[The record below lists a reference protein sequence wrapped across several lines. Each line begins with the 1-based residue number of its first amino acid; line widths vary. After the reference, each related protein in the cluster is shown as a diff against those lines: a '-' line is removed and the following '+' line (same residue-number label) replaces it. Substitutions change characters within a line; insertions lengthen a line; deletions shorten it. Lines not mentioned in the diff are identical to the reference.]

1 MIPIKRAMIS
11 LIEFRK
17 KKLIEIR
24 KAFKNEYDVDKH
36 ISLIKDEILITD
48 KRKKML
54 ELQNWLNQLN

>member
-1 MIPIKRAMIS
+1 MIS

-24 KAFKNEYDVDKH
+24 KVFKNESEVDEH
-36 ISLIKDEILITD
+36 ISFIKDEILVTD

-54 ELQNWLNQLN
+54 ELQNWLKELN

>member
-24 KAFKNEYDVDKH
+24 KAFKNEYDVEEH
-36 ISLIKDEILITD
+36 ISLLKDEILITD

>member
-1 MIPIKRAMIS
+1 MIS

-24 KAFKNEYDVDKH
+24 KVFKNEYDVDKH

>member
-1 MIPIKRAMIS
+1 MIS